1 MDITRLTLARSYFA
15 KAKLGLWGL
24 LVFTVLLGVMN
35 WLVVNQTVML
45 YVYYLPVMCAAM
57 VLRRRDAIVVAVVAT
72 VMVFAYAALVP
83 DSLQQPTQGPLIW
96 TQLVVWGGILVVTAY
111 VVATL
116 KAKLRETLSSLERAY
131 HGVLA
136 ILSRLIQTVDA
147 DTEAHCTRVSIWA
160 VRIGRELHL
169 DESQLEEL
177 RITGLLHDV
186 GKVDVSIELLRKAG
200 ALSEQEREQIGEH
213 AGRGASMIRTV
224 GGMMG
229 RIADAVEAHHEKYD
243 GTGPM
248 GLKAEEIPV
257 LARVVAVADAFDAIQ
272 SDRPYRKGVSVFE
285 GLARVHSSVGTH
297 FDPAPVAALE
307 KIVSREGDLCVTG
320 GVTLGGEFT
329 P

>member
-1 MDITRLTLARSYFA
+1 MDITQSTSATSYFA
-15 KAKLGLWGL
+15 KAKFGLWAL
-24 LVFTVLLGVMN
+24 LVFTVLLGLMN
-35 WLVVNQTVML
+35 WLVVNQTAML

-57 VLRRRDAIVVAVVAT
+57 VLRRRDAIAVAVVAT
-72 VMVFAYAALVP
+72 AMVFAYAALVP
-83 DSLQQPTQGPLIW
+83 DSLQQPAKGPLIW

-111 VVATL
+111 IVGTVR
-116 KAKLRETLSSLERAY
+116 AKLREALSRLKRAY
-131 HGVLA
+131 RGVLA

-147 DTEAHCTRVSIWA
+147 DTGAHCTRVSIWA
-160 VRIGRELHL
+160 VRIGRQLHL
-169 DESQLEEL
+169 DEPQLEEL

-200 ALSEQEREQIGEH
+200 ALSEQEREQIREH
-213 AGRGASMIRTV
+213 AGRGASMVRTV

-229 RIADAVEAHHEKYD
+229 HIADAIEAHHEKYD

-257 LARVVAVADAFDAIQ
+257 LARVVAVADAFDALQ

-285 GLARVHSSVGTH
+285 ALAAVQSSVGTH

-307 KIVSREGDLCVTG
+307 KIVSREGDLCVTR
-320 GVTLGGEFT
+320 GVTVGDDFT
-329 P
+329 S